1 MEFNMPNNS
10 QTNIIKV
17 IGVGGGGSNAVNHMY
32 ELGIKD
38 VDFIVCNT
46 DRQALDVS
54 SVPTKIQLGETLT
67 GGRGAGSIPD
77 VGRNAAI
84 ENIDEI
90 KEYLSDSTNMVFI
103 TAGMGGG
110 TGTGAGPVVAKIAKD
125 MGILT
130 VGIVTVPFSFEGKR
144 RREQAEA
151 GIKEMRDSVD
161 TLLIINN
168 EKLRDMYGNLTIRN
182 AYAQADQVLASAAK
196 GIAEVISKIGFINVD
211 LNDVNT
217 VMKDSGVAIMGTASA
232 EGENRAIEA
241 AEKALSSP
249 LLNDN
254 DITGAKQ
261 VLLNITFGDVELTMD
276 EMSEITDFIV
286 DAAGGSAEMIMGQ
299 GYDETLGDK
308 VCVTIIA
315 TGFQSNTSVDTG
327 VTPEAP
333 EKTYLDLGN
342 EESTMISKPITSPT
356 QSFEAKA
363 APAAE
368 SEEVM
373 PYLKSEVKPVVTPTE
388 PANEVKEEMNME
400 RIMKEEQATFNFDN
414 SQPIEIKEE
423 IPMPSPIAMQEPK
436 KEERI
441 IHYLEDDLEEE
452 TPMNEV
458 NNAPINNTPVNKTVE
473 TNTVEEISRE
483 QQQQMNE
490 GRRERIQELSM
501 KLRTPFGLSELENE
515 PAYIRRKIKLEDTPH
530 SSESE
535 VSRFTLSE
543 EEGQDGKTSGSI
555 RSNNSFLHDNV
566 D

>member
-1 MEFNMPNNS
+1 MEFNMPNNNK
-10 QTNIIKV
+10 TNIIKV

-46 DRQALDVS
+46 DSQALEVS
-54 SVPTKIQLGETLT
+54 SVPTKIQLGVTLT

-90 KEYLSDSTNMVFI
+90 KEYLSDNTNMVFI

-144 RREQAEA
+144 RKEQAEA

-241 AEKALSSP
+241 AEQALSSP

-254 DITGAKQ
+254 DINGAKQ

-308 VCVTIIA
+308 VCVTVIA
-315 TGFQSNTSVDTG
+315 TGFQSNSTVDTG
-327 VTPEAP
+327 VTPEEP
-333 EKTYLDLGN
+333 KKKYLDLGTD
-342 EESTMISKPITSPT
+342 ETTMISKPITSPT
-356 QSFEAKA
+356 QSFETKA
-363 APAAE
+363 EPTLDNEA
-368 SEEVM
+368 VM
-373 PYLKSEVKPVVTPTE
+373 PYLKSETVQEIQDPL
-388 PANEVKEEMNME
+388 NDLDEELNME
-400 RIMKEEQATFNFDN
+400 SIMKEEQATLNFEN
-414 SQPIEIKEE
+414 SQPLELKEE
-423 IPMPSPIAMQEPK
+423 TPKPLPIVMEEPK
-436 KEERI
+436 KEEKT

-452 TPMNEV
+452 SPVNEV
-458 NNAPINNTPVNKTVE
+458 VKTPETTTVE
-473 TNTVEEISRE
+473 RISVEE
-483 QQQQMNE
+483 QQQINE

-555 RSNNSFLHDNV
+555 KSNNSFLHDNV

>member
-1 MEFNMPNNS
+1 MEFNMPNNNK
-10 QTNIIKV
+10 TNIIKV

-46 DRQALDVS
+46 DSQALEVS
-54 SVPTKIQLGETLT
+54 SVPTKIQLGVTLT

-90 KEYLSDSTNMVFI
+90 KEYLSDNTNMVFI

-144 RREQAEA
+144 RKEQAEA

-241 AEKALSSP
+241 AEQALSSP

-254 DITGAKQ
+254 DINGAKQ
-261 VLLNITFGDVELTMD
+261 VLLNITFGDLELTMD

-308 VCVTIIA
+308 VCVTVIA
-315 TGFQSNTSVDTG
+315 TGFQSNSTVDTG
-327 VTPEAP
+327 VTPEEP
-333 EKTYLDLGN
+333 KKKYLDLGTD
-342 EESTMISKPITSPT
+342 ETTMISKPITSPT
-356 QSFEAKA
+356 QSFETKVEPTLDNEA
-363 APAAE
+363 
-368 SEEVM
+368 VM
-373 PYLKSEVKPVVTPTE
+373 PYLKSETVQEIQE
-388 PANEVKEEMNME
+388 PLNDLDEELNME
-400 RIMKEEQATFNFDN
+400 SIMKEEQATFNFEN
-414 SQPIEIKEE
+414 TQPLELKKETPKPLPVVME
-423 IPMPSPIAMQEPK
+423 ELK
-436 KEERI
+436 KEEKI

-452 TPMNEV
+452 S
-458 NNAPINNTPVNKTVE
+458 PVNEIAKTPETTTVE
-473 TNTVEEISRE
+473 RVSKEE
-483 QQQQMNE
+483 QQQINE

-555 RSNNSFLHDNV
+555 KSNNSFLHDNV

>member
-1 MEFNMPNNS
+1 MEFNIPNNNKA
-10 QTNIIKV
+10 NIIKV

-46 DRQALDVS
+46 DIQALDIS

-67 GGRGAGSIPD
+67 GGRGAGSLPE
-77 VGRNAAI
+77 VGMNAAI
-84 ENIDEI
+84 ESIDEI
-90 KEYLSDSTNMVFI
+90 REYLSDNTNMVFI

-110 TGTGAGPVVAKIAKD
+110 TGTGAGPIVAKVAKD

-130 VGIVTVPFSFEGKR
+130 VGIVTVPFSFEGKKR
-144 RREQAEA
+144 KEQAEE
-151 GIKEMRDSVD
+151 GIKQMRDSVD

-196 GIAEVISKIGFINVD
+196 GIAEVISKTGFINVD

-217 VMKDSGVAIMGTASA
+217 VMKDSGVAIMGTATA
-232 EGENRAIEA
+232 EGENRAITA
-241 AEKALSSP
+241 AENALSSP

-286 DAAGGSAEMIMGQ
+286 DAAGGNAEMIMGQ
-299 GYDETLGDK
+299 GYDETLGDSI
-308 VCVTIIA
+308 CVTVIA
-315 TGFQSNTSVDTG
+315 TGFNSNMSVDTG
-327 VTPEAP
+327 VTPEEP
-333 EKTYLDLGN
+333 KKTYLDLGN

-356 QSFEAKA
+356 QSFETPAEKTEAK
-363 APAAE
+363 E
-368 SEEVM
+368 DM
-373 PYLKSEVKPVVTPTE
+373 PYLKQVPEMK
-388 PANEVKEEMNME
+388 KQIEEEEEDDLE
-400 RIMKEEQATFNFDN
+400 RIIQEEKQATFNFD
-414 SQPIEIKEE
+414 STPVYRAPEE
-423 IPMPSPIAMQEPK
+423 PIAPLNANDEPV
-436 KEERI
+436 KEKMT
-441 IHYLEDDLEEE
+441 IHYLTDDLDEELD
-452 TPMNEV
+452 NE
-458 NNAPINNTPVNKTVE
+458 PINSIHDDFTS
-473 TNTVEEISRE
+473 EEISVQD
-483 QQQQMNE
+483 QQELNAE
-490 GRRERIQELSM
+490 RTERIKDLTI

-515 PAYIRRKIKLEDTPH
+515 PAYIRRQIKLEDTPH
-530 SSESE
+530 SSQNE
-535 VSRFTLSE
+535 VSRFTLTE
-543 EEGQDGKTSGSI
+543 ETKDGKTTGSI

>member
-1 MEFNMPNNS
+1 MEFNMPNNNK
-10 QTNIIKV
+10 TNIIKV

-46 DRQALDVS
+46 DSQALEVS
-54 SVPTKIQLGETLT
+54 SVPTKIQLGVTLT

-90 KEYLSDSTNMVFI
+90 KEYLSDNTNMVFI

-144 RREQAEA
+144 RKEQAEA

-241 AEKALSSP
+241 AEQALSSP

-254 DITGAKQ
+254 DINGAKQ

-308 VCVTIIA
+308 VCVTVIA
-315 TGFQSNTSVDTG
+315 TGFQSNSTVDTG
-327 VTPEAP
+327 VTPEEP
-333 EKTYLDLGN
+333 KKKYLDLGTD
-342 EESTMISKPITSPT
+342 ETTMISKPITSPT
-356 QSFEAKA
+356 QSFETKVEPTLDNEA
-363 APAAE
+363 
-368 SEEVM
+368 VM
-373 PYLKSEVKPVVTPTE
+373 PYLKSETVQEIQE
-388 PANEVKEEMNME
+388 PLNDLDEELNME
-400 RIMKEEQATFNFDN
+400 SIMKEEQATFNFEN
-414 SQPIEIKEE
+414 TQPLELKKETPKPLPVVME
-423 IPMPSPIAMQEPK
+423 ELK
-436 KEERI
+436 KEEKI

-452 TPMNEV
+452 S
-458 NNAPINNTPVNKTVE
+458 PVNEIPKTPETTTVE
-473 TNTVEEISRE
+473 RVSKEE
-483 QQQQMNE
+483 QQQINE

-555 RSNNSFLHDNV
+555 KSNNSFLHDNV

>member
-1 MEFNMPNNS
+1 MEFNIPNSNKA
-10 QTNIIKV
+10 NIIKV

-46 DRQALDVS
+46 DIQALDIS

-67 GGRGAGSIPD
+67 GGRGAGSLPE
-77 VGRNAAI
+77 VGMNAAI
-84 ENIDEI
+84 ESIDEI
-90 KEYLSDSTNMVFI
+90 REYLSDNTNMVFI

-130 VGIVTVPFSFEGKR
+130 VGIVTVPFSFEGKKR
-144 RREQAEA
+144 KEQAEA
-151 GIKEMRDSVD
+151 GIKEMRDAVD

-196 GIAEVISKIGFINVD
+196 GISEVISKTGFINVD

-217 VMKDSGVAIMGTASA
+217 VMKDSGVAIMGTAIA
-232 EGENRAIEA
+232 DGENRAITA

-261 VLLNITFGDVELTMD
+261 VLLNTTFGDIELTMD

-299 GYDETLGDK
+299 GYDETLGESI
-308 VCVTIIA
+308 CVTVIA
-315 TGFQSNTSVDTG
+315 TGFSSNESVDTG
-327 VTPEAP
+327 VAQEEPK
-333 EKTYLDLGN
+333 KTYLDLGN
-342 EESTMISKPITSPT
+342 EESTMISQPITTPT
-356 QSFEAKA
+356 QSFEA
-363 APAAE
+363 PAE
-368 SEEVM
+368 KEEITEEM
-373 PYLKSEVKPVVTPTE
+373 PYLKQVEEVN
-388 PANEVKEEMNME
+388 NEVEEEEEDNLE
-400 RIMKEEQATFNFDN
+400 RIMHEEQQATLNFESSPLFKAPESPITPLNTQEEPKQEEKITRHYLTDDLDDELD
-414 SQPIEIKEE
+414 SQPANVVNESVTSEE
-423 IPMPSPIAMQEPK
+423 ISVEDQRELNAER
-436 KEERI
+436 EERI
-441 IHYLEDDLEEE
+441 KDL
-452 TPMNEV
+452 T
-458 NNAPINNTPVNKTVE
+458 I
-473 TNTVEEISRE
+473 
-483 QQQQMNE
+483 
-490 GRRERIQELSM
+490 

-515 PAYIRRKIKLEDTPH
+515 PAYIRRQIKLEDTPH
-530 SSESE
+530 SSENE

-543 EEGQDGKTSGSI
+543 EENNEGKSTGSI
-555 RSNNSFLHDNV
+555 KSNNSFLHDNV